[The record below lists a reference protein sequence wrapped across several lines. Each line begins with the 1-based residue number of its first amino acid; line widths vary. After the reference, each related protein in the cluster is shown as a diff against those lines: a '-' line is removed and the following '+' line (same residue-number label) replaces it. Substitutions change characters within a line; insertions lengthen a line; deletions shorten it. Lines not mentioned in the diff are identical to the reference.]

1 MKEAFINKMI
11 QIAERDPK
19 LMFLTGD
26 LGYGMVEPFV
36 ARFPDQFLNVGVAEQ
51 NMLGVATGLA
61 MEGHTVFAYSIGNFC
76 TFRCLE
82 QIRNDASYHDANVK
96 IVSMGGGFSYGGLGI
111 THHAT
116 EDLAVLRAM
125 PGVKVVAPSGN
136 WEAAEATEAVA
147 KTPGTI
153 YLRLEKSIAPES
165 QTPGEVFT
173 LGKGRVIREGNDL
186 ALLCT
191 GGILG
196 EAMKAADAL
205 AEQGV
210 GARVISLHTVKPL
223 DTELVLRAARECGG
237 IITVEEH
244 SIDGGLGSAV
254 AETLLDNGVPPKF
267 FHRIAL
273 RAGFSSVVGSQAYLR
288 AHYGLDAAAITAVA
302 KDYLNRR

>member
-1 MKEAFINKMI
+1 MKEAFINKLI
-11 QIAERDPK
+11 QLAEADPK
-19 LMFLTGD
+19 LLFLTGD

-36 ARFPDQFLNVGVAEQ
+36 ARFPDQFMNVGVAEQ
-51 NMLGVATGLA
+51 NMLGLATGLA

-116 EDLAVLRAM
+116 EDLAVLRAL
-125 PGVKVVAPSGN
+125 PGLKVVAPSGN

-165 QTPGEVFT
+165 QAPGEVFT

-186 ALLCT
+186 AMLCA

-210 GARVISLHTVKPL
+210 KTRVISLHTIKPI
-223 DTELVLRAARECGG
+223 DTDIIVRAARETGG
-237 IITVEEH
+237 ILTVEEH
-244 SIDGGLGSAV
+244 GIDGGLGSAV
-254 AETLLDNGVPPKF
+254 GEVLLDRGVHPKF

-288 AHYGLDAAAITAVA
+288 AHYGLDAAAIKAVA
-302 KDYLNRR
+302 TDYLNRV